1 MAELKQSRWVKVME
15 PGDAKPEEKDNVMNI
30 SIGEKCCEADAV
42 YTVRNQKK
50 AAQWLLKYLDYANAS
65 QVMHEVAD
73 RIETEAANAE
83 NDLSLNTETWNCQID
98 KVQENAYKV
107 RFVWMPSEP
116 MTKKKPTR
124 RPRKASVAAKAPA
137 KKAPAKKTT
146 TKKAPAKKTTTKKAP
161 AKKAMG
167 KEEFTAKML
176 ADKAKAEAK

>member
-42 YTVRNQKK
+42 YTVRNKKK

-98 KVQENAYKV
+98 KVQENAYNV

-124 RPRKASVAAKAPA
+124 RPRKAAVAAKAPA
-137 KKAPAKKTT
+137 KKAAPK
-146 TKKAPAKKTTTKKAP
+146 KKAPAKKTTAKKAP
-161 AKKAMG
+161 AMS
-167 KEEFTAKML
+167 KEQFKAKML
-176 ADKAKAEAK
+176 ADKAEAEAK

>member
-1 MAELKQSRWVKVME
+1 MAELKQSRWVKVYE
-15 PGDAKPEEKDNVMNI
+15 PGDEKKPEQENVMNI
-30 SIGEKCCEADAV
+30 SIGEKCCEADVV
-42 YTVRNQKK
+42 YTVRNKKK
-50 AAQWLLKYLDYANAS
+50 AAQWLLKYLESANAA
-65 QVMHEVAD
+65 QVMHEVAE

-83 NDLSLNTETWNCQID
+83 NDLSLNTETWNCRID

-146 TKKAPAKKTTTKKAP
+146 TKKA
-161 AKKAMG
+161 MS
-167 KEEFTAKML
+167 KEKFTAKML